1 MLLFMCQWN
10 NARETSEV
18 ASLFRSS
25 KIFIFYFNKKVFTDS
40 SFSVDIYQVFG
51 GMDGT
56 FCRFSICNKLTIGRM
71 FMRRPSGQILVLA
84 SFVIM
89 HHQQPSYKLTAMTNN
104 KIKCLQHLTK
114 HFLSSVTF
122 CPPTVLFRIEN
133 DLPTKILLETLSK
146 SSHLNYFSRVM
157 SQ

>member
-1 MLLFMCQWN
+1 MCQWN

-122 CPPTVLFRIEN
+122 CPPNVSSEMKMIYQQKFCQKRYQNHLTSI
-133 DLPTKILLETLSK
+133 ILVELC
-146 SSHLNYFSRVM
+146 LNN
-157 SQ
+157 